1 MECQDYAFEAISL
14 QSLRT
19 MVKTYF
25 ASKRS
30 GEVKTKAS
38 KSKKKEVISD
48 KYEQFLYDTIS
59 EEMDEEKRKGI
70 YCSTFYS
77 MVGIIE
83 KIGFEAWCK
92 EVENGIMNW
101 ESQAFYEYQDNEKRT
116 ILNITR
122 PLEVEEGIYSCPRCK
137 GNKTHHYSRQVRSAD
152 EPATTFI
159 TCANRE
165 CQHRWKIN

>member
-1 MECQDYAFEAISL
+1 MEFSEYAFEAMSL

-19 MVKTYF
+19 MVKSYF
-25 ASKRS
+25 STFQKGSK
-30 GEVKTKAS
+30 A
-38 KSKKKEVISD
+38 KKKD
-48 KYEQFLYDTIS
+48 DPYEQRLFSRMQSITS
-59 EEMDEEKRKGI
+59 DEDRYKEV
-70 YCSTFYS
+70 YCSLFFS
-77 MVGIIE
+77 VLGVIE
-83 KIGFEAWCK
+83 KCGFEAWCK
-92 EVENGIMNW
+92 EIEQDIW
-101 ESQAFYEYQDNEKRT
+101 DWDSQAYYEYQDNEKRT

-122 PLEVEEGIYSCPRCK
+122 PLEVEEGIYTCPRCK